1 MKTWNVFFLNRHI
14 LYISRPVAQVTQV
27 GQCAC
32 AKQPATHTHST
43 RKRTPKPHKCTHT
56 RTCTPHTH
64 TQEHTRPRWRKHF
77 NTKAA
82 LHTAHTCRPSGSHT
96 HTPHARTHARTHT
109 HIHTHMH
116 ALTQTFQ
123 DKGSSAQ
130 DTIYTHT
137 TRTHTLA
144 GWKTTARSIP
154 HPAMSCFIDTP
165 PPPTSTSNGRSFIF
179 SYKKR

>member
-1 MKTWNVFFLNRHI
+1 MFSFLIDISCIIADLSHRLLKLVSAHVPSSQQLTHTARANAHLNRTNA
-14 LYISRPVAQVTQV
+14 R
-27 GQCAC
+27 
-32 AKQPATHTHST
+32 THAHAH
-43 RKRTPKPHKCTHT
+43 RI
-56 RTCTPHTH
+56 
-64 TQEHTRPRWRKHF
+64 HTRPRWRKHF

-144 GWKTTARSIP
+144 GWKTTARSIG

-165 PPPTSTSNGRSFIF
+165 LPPPLT
-179 SYKKR
+179 